1 MINMTKRKWI
11 LNLCITASTIKKSWI
26 NRIKVVIKV
35 KMEIETLELKT
46 ELKLQSRISQVSG
59 KIHAK
64 ILMPR
69 YTFAKIVRF
78 QE

>member
-1 MINMTKRKWI
+1 MELSKNIVKYSKNSAMINMTKRKWI

-46 ELKLQSRISQVSG
+46 ELKLQSRIS
-59 KIHAK
+59 
-64 ILMPR
+64 
-69 YTFAKIVRF
+69 
-78 QE
+78 